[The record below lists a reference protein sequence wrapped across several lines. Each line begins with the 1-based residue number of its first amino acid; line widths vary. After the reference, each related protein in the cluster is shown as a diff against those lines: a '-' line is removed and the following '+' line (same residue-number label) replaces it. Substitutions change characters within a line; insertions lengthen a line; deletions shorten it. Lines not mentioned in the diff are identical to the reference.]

1 MKTLKKATKYL
12 LGISGSVVCV
22 RMDMGQSEEI
32 ERGDLEETQNEA
44 EDIKRIAPWK
54 KQITI
59 RGLVASLAIG
69 IIYSVIV
76 MKLNLTTGLVPNLN
90 VSAALLAFVFI
101 RTWTKLLQKAGIVST
116 PFTRQEN
123 TIIQTCAVACYSIA
137 VGGGFGSYLLGL
149 NKRTY
154 EQAGVDTE
162 GNVPGSY
169 KEPGIGWMTGFLFV
183 TSFVGL
189 LALVPLRKIM
199 IIDYKLTYPSGT
211 ATAVLINGFHTSR
224 GDKMAKKQ
232 VHGFMKFFSIS
243 FFWSFF
249 QWFYSGGEK
258 CGFSQ
263 FPTFGLKAWKQSF
276 YLDFSA
282 TYIGAG
288 MICSHLVNLSLLL
301 GAVLSWGVMW
311 PLITARKGNWFPST
325 LSESSMKSLNG
336 YKVFMSIALI
346 LGDGLYN
353 FLKILFFTI
362 RSISIRLN
370 NKEPKAFADTQNQA
384 LDDLQRNELFVRESI
399 PVWVACVGYTLFA
412 IISIIIIPLMFPE
425 LKWYYVVVAYLLAPS
440 LGFCNAYGAGLT
452 DMNMAYNYGKV
463 ALFILAAL
471 AGKESGVVAG
481 LIGCGLI
488 KSIVSISSDL
498 MHDFKTG
505 HLTLTSPRSMLLS
518 QAIGTAIGCVVAP
531 LTFFLFYKAFDLG
544 NPNGEFKA
552 PYAIIYRNMAIL
564 GVEGFS
570 ALPHH
575 CLQLCYGFFAFAIA
589 ANLVRD
595 LSPAKIGKWVP
606 LPMAMAVPFLVG
618 AYFAL
623 DMCMGSL
630 VVFVWHKIDS
640 KRANLMVP
648 AVASG
653 LICGDGLWILPSS
666 ILALAKIRP
675 PICMSFMATH

>member
-1 MKTLKKATKYL
+1 M
-12 LGISGSVVCV
+12 GSTNN
-22 RMDMGQSEEI
+22 DEKEEI
-32 ERGDLEETQNEA
+32 EMFEREDGVEDNGGEPEDLN
-44 EDIKRIAPWK
+44 RIIPWTR
-54 KQITI
+54 QITI
-59 RGLVASLAIG
+59 RGLVASIVIG
-69 IIYSVIV
+69 TIYSVIV

-149 NKRTY
+149 NRKTY

-162 GNVPGSY
+162 GNTPGST
-169 KEPGIGWMTGFLFV
+169 KEPQIGWMTGFLFV
-183 TSFVGL
+183 SSFVGL

-199 IIDYKLTYPSGT
+199 IIDYKLSYPSGT
-211 ATAVLINGFHTSR
+211 ATAVLINGFHTPK

-232 VHGFMKFFSIS
+232 VQGFMKFFSMS
-243 FFWSFF
+243 FLWSFF
-249 QWFYSGGEK
+249 QWFYSGGDQ
-258 CGFSQ
+258 CGFVQ
-263 FPTFGLKAWKQSF
+263 FPTFGLAAWKNSF
-276 YLDFSA
+276 YFDFSM

-301 GAVLSWGVMW
+301 GAVLSWGIMW
-311 PLITARKGNWFPST
+311 PLIRGLKGEWFPAT

-336 YKVFMSIALI
+336 YKVFISIALI

-353 FLKILFFTI
+353 FLKILYFTGT
-362 RSISIRLN
+362 SIHTKMN
-370 NKEPKAFADTQNQA
+370 NKNPKTVSKNQNQA
-384 LDDLQRNELFVRESI
+384 LDDLRRNEVFIRDSI
-399 PVWVACVGYTLFA
+399 PIWVACLGYTLFS
-412 IISIIIIPLMFPE
+412 IISIIIIPLMFPQ
-425 LKWYYVVVAYLLAPS
+425 LKWYYVVVAYVIAPS
-440 LGFCNAYGAGLT
+440 LSFCNAYGAGLT

-463 ALFILAAL
+463 ALFVLAAV
-471 AGKESGVVAG
+471 AGKNDGVVAG
-481 LIGCGLI
+481 LVGCGLI

-498 MHDFKTG
+498 MHDLKTG

-531 LTFFLFYKAFDLG
+531 LTFFLFYKAFNVGD
-544 NPNGEFKA
+544 PDGEYKA

-564 GVEGFS
+564 GVQGFS
-570 ALPHH
+570 ALPQH
-575 CLQLCYGFFAFAIA
+575 CLQLCYGFFAFAVA
-589 ANLVRD
+589 ANLLRD
-595 LSPAKIGKWVP
+595 LAPKKIGKWVP

-618 AYFAL
+618 AYFAI
-623 DMCMGSL
+623 DMCLGSL
-630 VVFVWHKIDS
+630 AVFVWHKL
-640 KRANLMVP
+640 KNNEAGLMVP

-666 ILALAKIRP
+666 ILALTKIRP
-675 PICMSFMATH
+675 PICMNFLATK

>member
-1 MKTLKKATKYL
+1 MRNKDVEIEK
-12 LGISGSVVCV
+12 VDVQ
-22 RMDMGQSEEI
+22 DDPEEI
-32 ERGDLEETQNEA
+32 QNVP
-44 EDIKRIAPWK
+44 DDMKRIAPWTQ
-54 KQITI
+54 QITI
-59 RGLVASLAIG
+59 RGLLASLAIG
-69 IIYSVIV
+69 MIYSVIV

-90 VSAALLAFVFI
+90 VSAALLAYVFI
-101 RTWTKLLQKAGIVST
+101 RTWTKFLKQAGFMAT

-149 NKRTY
+149 NRKTY

-162 GNVPGSY
+162 GNSPGSI
-169 KEPGIGWMTGFLFV
+169 KEPGIGWMTGLLFV
-183 TSFVGL
+183 SSFVGL

-211 ATAVLINGFHTSR
+211 ATAVLINGFHTPK
-224 GDKMAKKQ
+224 GDKIAKKQ
-232 VHGFMKFFSIS
+232 VRGFTKFFSIS
-243 FFWSFF
+243 FLWAFF
-249 QWFYSGGEK
+249 QWFYSGGEQ
-258 CGFSQ
+258 CGFVQ
-263 FPTFGLKAWKQSF
+263 FPTFGLKAWKNSF
-276 YLDFSA
+276 YFDFSM

-311 PLITARKGNWFPST
+311 PLIGGLKGDWFPAS
-325 LSESSMKSLNG
+325 LPLSSMKSLNG
-336 YKVFMSIALI
+336 YKVFISIALI

-353 FLKILFFTI
+353 FVKILCFTA
-362 RSISIRLN
+362 RSIHVGAKIKIKTSLENHN
-370 NKEPKAFADTQNQA
+370 NQN
-384 LDDLQRNELFVRESI
+384 LDDLQRNEVFIRESI
-399 PVWVACVGYTLFA
+399 PVWIACIGYILFS
-412 IISIIIIPLMFPE
+412 IISVIVVPLMFPQ
-425 LKWYYVVVAYLLAPS
+425 LKWYYVVVAYILAPS
-440 LGFCNAYGAGLT
+440 LSFCNAYGAGLT

-463 ALFILAAL
+463 ALFVLAAL
-471 AGKESGVVAG
+471 AGKENGVVAG

-505 HLTLTSPRSMLLS
+505 HLTFTSPRSMLVS
-518 QAIGTAIGCVVAP
+518 QAIGTAIGCIVAP

-544 NPNGEFKA
+544 NPDGEYKA

-589 ANLVRD
+589 INLVRD
-595 LSPAKIGKWVP
+595 LAPKNIGKWAP

-618 AYFAL
+618 AYFAI
-623 DMCMGSL
+623 DMCVGSL
-630 VVFVWHKIDS
+630 IVFIWHKLNS
-640 KRANLMVP
+640 KKAALMVP

-666 ILALAKIRP
+666 ILALAKIHP
-675 PICMSFMATH
+675 PICMNFLASH

>member
-336 YKVFMSIALI
+336 YKVFISISLI

-531 LTFFLFYKAFDLG
+531 LTFFLFYKAFDVG

>member
-1 MKTLKKATKYL
+1 MD
-12 LGISGSVVCV
+12 SVNKEEHPEIESFE
-22 RMDMGQSEEI
+22 MEDKEEI
-32 ERGDLEETQNEA
+32 RTEA
-44 EDIKRIAPWK
+44 EDMNRVAPWTR
-54 KQITI
+54 QITI
-59 RGLVASLAIG
+59 RGLFASVVIG

-101 RTWTKLLQKAGIVST
+101 RSWTKLLQKAGIVSA

-149 NKRTY
+149 NRKTY

-162 GNVPGSY
+162 GNSPGST
-169 KEPGIGWMTGFLFV
+169 KEPAIGWMTGFLFV

-211 ATAVLINGFHTSR
+211 ATAVLINGFHTPK

-232 VHGFMKFFSIS
+232 VHGFMKLFSFS
-243 FFWSFF
+243 FLWGFF
-249 QWFYSGGEK
+249 QWFYSGGDQ

-263 FPTFGLKAWKQSF
+263 FPTFGLQAWKNSF
-276 YLDFSA
+276 YFDFSM

-301 GAVLSWGVMW
+301 GAVISWGIMW
-311 PLITARKGNWFPST
+311 PLIKGLKGEWFPES
-325 LSESSMKSLNG
+325 LSESSMRSLNG
-336 YKVFMSIALI
+336 YKVFISISLI

-353 FLKILFFTI
+353 FLKILFFTVANI
-362 RSISIRLN
+362 RAQMK
-370 NKEPKAFADTQNQA
+370 NKRIKAIDDQNRVH
-384 LDDLQRNELFVRESI
+384 DDLRRNEFFVRESI
-399 PVWVACVGYTLFA
+399 PFWIACTGYAFFSV
-412 IISIIIIPLMFPE
+412 ISIIVIPLMFPD
-425 LKWYYVVVAYLLAPS
+425 LKWYYVVVAYVLAPS
-440 LGFCNAYGAGLT
+440 LSFCNAYGAGLT

-463 ALFILAAL
+463 ALFVLASV
-471 AGKESGVVAG
+471 AGKENGIVAG
-481 LIGCGLI
+481 LVGCGLI

-531 LTFFLFYKAFDLG
+531 LTFFLFYKAFNVGD
-544 NPNGEFKA
+544 PNGEYKA

-589 ANLVRD
+589 ANLLRD
-595 LSPAKIGKWVP
+595 FSPKKIGKWVP

-618 AYFAL
+618 AYFAI
-623 DMCMGSL
+623 DMCVGSL
-630 VVFVWHKIDS
+630 VVFIWHKLNS
-640 KRANLMVP
+640 RRAALMIP

-675 PICMSFMATH
+675 PICMSFLAAK